1 MTDWTTYEDA
11 HKARLLAERVEAR
24 SAELCAFHLDVLLE
38 LTTRMS
44 SEELGV
50 ELASA
55 RCALAQWNA
64 AKVAVLDAFKV
75 EREAMRAVMELGQ

>member
-1 MTDWTTYEDA
+1 MKDWSTYENA
-11 HKARLLAERVEAR
+11 KNARLLAERVEAR
-24 SAELCAFHLDVLLE
+24 SAELCAFHLDVILE

-55 RCALAQWNA
+55 RSALAQWNS
-64 AKVAVLDAFKV
+64 AKVATLEAFRV
-75 EREAMRAVMELGQ
+75 EREAVRAVMELA